1 MKHIIKISFLIIS
14 NFLLSQNN
22 FKINLNAPEFEKD
35 SLFIGAPMSSGNTYK
50 IYKFKISTNNETRFN
65 QDFNS
70 VIIKIQS
77 KNIIEGEI
85 LYPQPLSISY
95 YDPKINGGFET
106 KPFFLENGNFNIEVN
121 KTNNL
126 SLIVNSESPSN
137 KEYKILKE
145 KLKIFDDKLKPFQDN
160 DEKDIDAKQQFLQ
173 NYVKKNPNSFV
184 AFWEIVN
191 DFSKF
196 GFNKF
201 YIKNLSFFSNNI
213 KKTFSYI
220 EFKKIIDIE
229 NSTNVGGNFPD
240 IIFENNEKITKSEFS
255 KYNLTLI
262 DYWSTTCKPCI
273 QDLPKLVNLYEIYKD
288 KNVNFISV
296 TDENEK
302 DRIDL
307 ANSIMEKNK
316 VTWKNYF
323 DLKKEFPKK
332 LNAAGYPLQILVDR
346 SGKIVARKMGE
357 LDQIN
362 DEIKKYVE

>member
-22 FKINLNAPEFEKD
+22 FKINLNAPEFKKD

-50 IYKFKISTNNETRFN
+50 IYKFEVSTNDKTKFD

-70 VIIKIQS
+70 VITKIQS

-126 SLIVNSESPSN
+126 SLILNSDSPAN

-145 KLKIFDDKLKPFQDN
+145 KLKIFDEKLKPFQDN
-160 DEKDIDAKQQFLQ
+160 DSKDIDAKQQFLQ
-173 NYVKKNPNSFV
+173 NYIRKNPNSFV

-191 DFSKF
+191 DFSRL
-196 GFNKF
+196 GFNKS
-201 YIKNLSFFSNNI
+201 YINNLSLFSNNI

-240 IIFENNEKITKSEFS
+240 INFENNEKITKSEFS
-255 KYNLTLI
+255 KNNLTLI

-296 TDENEK
+296 TDENQN

-307 ANSIMEKNK
+307 ANSILEKNK

-346 SGKIVARKMGE
+346 NGKIVARKMGE

-362 DEIKKYVE
+362 DVIKKYVE